1 MRCVYPPRLFWHR
14 RKRRR
19 LRSQEDDLRR
29 GPRRGDSG
37 SARAFRACYMSAAC
51 VYTLAHY
58 ARARLSLGP
67 LSVFSRVRVP
77 LRPAAAPPRCAA
89 RSGGYSRHHACISLA
104 LRYNHHIRSEAATLT
119 RSSPIF
125 CARVYFIIPVAYA
138 TRKLFC

>member
-67 LSVFSRVRVP
+67 LSVFSRVRVCVREDIIGGHP
-77 LRPAAAPPRCAA
+77 LSA
-89 RSGGYSRHHACISLA
+89 RGGSGEGVEGKFGDRDVRSRGRNPISQ
-104 LRYNHHIRSEAATLT
+104 
-119 RSSPIF
+119 
-125 CARVYFIIPVAYA
+125 
-138 TRKLFC
+138 